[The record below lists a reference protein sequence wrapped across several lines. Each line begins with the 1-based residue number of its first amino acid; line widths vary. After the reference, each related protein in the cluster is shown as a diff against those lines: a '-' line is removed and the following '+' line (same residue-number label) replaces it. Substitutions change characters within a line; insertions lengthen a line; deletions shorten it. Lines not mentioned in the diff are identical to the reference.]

1 MSYIIP
7 KGACVTVLAN
17 NEELRLHCGIDLHTR
32 ITEVG
37 WVVRND
43 ELAELA
49 GTIEES
55 LATYLVL
62 LSDGVVQ
69 SFFPSEVALTA
80 PSRWTN
86 QDEFYK
92 ALSRYFKGC

>member
-1 MSYIIP
+1 MSDVIP
-7 KGACVTVLAN
+7 NGACVTVLAN
-17 NEELRLHCGIDLHTR
+17 DAEMRRHCGIDLHTR

-62 LSDGVVQ
+62 LVDGEVD

-92 ALSRYFKGC
+92 ALSRHFKG